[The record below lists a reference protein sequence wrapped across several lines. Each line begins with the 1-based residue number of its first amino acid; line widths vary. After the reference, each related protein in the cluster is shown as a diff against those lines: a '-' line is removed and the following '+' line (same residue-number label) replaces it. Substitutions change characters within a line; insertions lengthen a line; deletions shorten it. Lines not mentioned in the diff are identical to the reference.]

1 MKKLTTILV
10 TLIAVTALT
19 ASAFAF
25 GPGWGRGYGS
35 GPYYGP
41 DERAFSQLNLT
52 AEQTAKINALRDAYL
67 KDTKPVQDKLFSK
80 RGDLR
85 LLWLQTNPDQDKI
98 LAVQKEIRGLRDQLQ
113 DKMTNQRLEVLKV
126 LTPEQQEKVKSFRMG
141 RSFGPGMRGGA
152 GMNGGGPGM
161 GMMRGNW

>member
-41 DERAFSQLNLT
+41 DERVFSGLNLT

-67 KDTKPVQDKLFSK
+67 KDTKPHQDKLFSK
-80 RGDLR
+80 RGDLK
-85 LLWLQTNPDQDKI
+85 LLWLQTNPDQ
-98 LAVQKEIRGLRDQLQ
+98 
-113 DKMTNQRLEVLKV
+113 N
-126 LTPEQQEKVKSFRMG
+126 
-141 RSFGPGMRGGA
+141 RSERA
-152 GMNGGGPGM
+152 SC
-161 GMMRGNW
+161 RERV

>member
-41 DERAFSQLNLT
+41 DERAYSGLNLT

-67 KDTKPVQDKLFSK
+67 KDTKPLQDKLFSK
-80 RGDLR
+80 RGDLK
-85 LLWLQTNPDQDKI
+85 LLWLQTNPDQNKI
-98 LAVQKEIRGLRDQLQ
+98 LAVQKEIRALRDQMQ
-113 DKMTNQRLEVLKV
+113 DKMTTQRLEVLKV
-126 LTPEQQEKVKSFRMG
+126 LTPEQQEKIKSFRMG
-141 RSFGPGMRGGA
+141 RGFGPGMRGGP
-152 GMNGGGPGM
+152 GFQGGGPGM

>member
-25 GPGWGRGYGS
+25 GPGWGRGHG
-35 GPYYGP
+35 GGAYYGG
-41 DERAFSQLNLT
+41 DVTALSELNLT
-52 AEQTAKINALRDAYL
+52 AEQTAKINALRETHL
-67 KDTKPVQDKLFSK
+67 KDIKPLQDKMFSK
-80 RGDLR
+80 RGELR
-85 LLWLQTNPDQDKI
+85 LLWLQQNPDQDKI
-98 LAVQKEIRGLRDQLQ
+98 LAVQKEIRTIRDQMQ
-113 DKMTNQRLEVLKV
+113 DKMTTQRLEVLKV

-141 RSFGPGMRGGA
+141 RGFGPGMRGGS
-152 GMNGGGPGM
+152 GFQGGGPGM